1 MGIKAFNVFLMIFKC
16 VLELV
21 PTRRQGNSFDYVHSK
36 FSSVKEDVILIYRLI
51 LINLQ
56 ETI

>member
-1 MGIKAFNVFLMIFKC
+1 MIFKC

-21 PTRRQGNSFDYVHSK
+21 PTGRQGNSFDYVHRK
-36 FSSVKEDVILIYRLI
+36 FSSVKEDVILMYRLI